1 MTAWVFKT
9 EPDEFSIDD
18 LQRVQ
23 VEPWTGIR
31 NYQARNSLRD
41 VAKPGDTVYLYH
53 SSCAVPALVGVAEI
67 TGDTY
72 PDPLQFK
79 PDSDYYDPGARAEEP
94 RWLCL
99 DIRYRRHLKRPL
111 SLEELKGHAD
121 ALDGILLLKR
131 GNRLSVF
138 PISAAHEKYLL
149 KLEKTAP

>member
-9 EPDEFSIDD
+9 EPEEFSIDD

-67 TGDTY
+67 ATSTY

-79 PDSDYYDPGARAEEP
+79 PDSDYFDPGAKPEEP

-99 DIRYRRHLKRPL
+99 DLRYRRHLKRAIPL
-111 SLEELKGHAD
+111 TELKQHAAD
-121 ALDGILLLKR
+121 LEDLLLLKR

-138 PISAAHEKYLL
+138 PISRTHETYLL
-149 KLEKTAP
+149 ALEKTSP

>member
-9 EPDEFSIDD
+9 EPEEFSIDD

-41 VAKPGDTVYLYH
+41 VAKVGDTVYLYH
-53 SSCAVPALVGVAEI
+53 SSCAVPAVVGVAEI
-67 TGDTY
+67 AGSTY
-72 PDPLQFK
+72 PDPLQFR
-79 PDSDYYDPGARAEEP
+79 PDSDYFDPGAKPEEP

-99 DIRYRRHLKRPL
+99 DIRYKRHLKREL
-111 SLEELKGHAD
+111 TLEELKNHAGE
-121 ALDGILLLKR
+121 LEGLLLLKR

-138 PISAAHEKYLL
+138 PIDRAHEQFLL
-149 KLEKTAP
+149 KLEKQRA